1 MVKWLT
7 AHLTVAFPEDEW
19 ERIKKHPDIKW
30 GGVARRAVI
39 RYLDDLEKA
48 NELLEKHTEK
58 EKQLNT

>member
-19 ERIKKHPDIKW
+19 ARIKKHPDIKW

-39 RYLDDLEKA
+39 QYLNELEKSRD
-48 NELLEKHTEK
+48 LLNQSKKLED
-58 EKQLNT
+58 